1 MYLIHKTT
9 KIYKFMTS
17 LSINV
22 YIDKLGDMVNEY
34 NNTYHRIS
42 KMKPIDVKDNK
53 YIDFSKDVNDKVSKF
68 KVGDHVRTSKYK
80 NIFAKGYTPNWSEED
95 SVIKKVKN
103 TVPWTHVIND
113 LNGEEIIG
121 IFYKKEQQKTNP
133 QELRIEKVMKR
144 KGDKLY
150 VKWKGYDSSLNSWID
165 KKDLIK

>member
-1 MYLIHKTT
+1 
-9 KIYKFMTS
+9 MTS

-42 KMKPIDVKDNK
+42 NMKPIDVKDNT